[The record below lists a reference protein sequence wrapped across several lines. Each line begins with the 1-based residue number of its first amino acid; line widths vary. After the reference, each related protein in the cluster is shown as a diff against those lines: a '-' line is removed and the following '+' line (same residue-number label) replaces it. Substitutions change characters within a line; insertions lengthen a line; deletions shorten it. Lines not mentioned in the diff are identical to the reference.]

1 MQRVIPRPSP
11 KSSPD
16 RAVSQ
21 KCGRRGAQAMVQTPQ
36 GCASQEPPAES
47 AALMVTPTACG
58 GGAAMLVAP
67 PSTQVTSPELFHITH
82 HVLVGPGSSGAI
94 SQLSVLSPV
103 SAHSALWC
111 LSWEHHQ

>member
-47 AALMVTPTACG
+47 AALMVTPTACLGVG
-58 GGAAMLVAP
+58 GCHASGPALH
-67 PSTQVTSPELFHITH
+67 PSHIT
-82 HVLVGPGSSGAI
+82 
-94 SQLSVLSPV
+94 
-103 SAHSALWC
+103 
-111 LSWEHHQ
+111 